1 MITNL
6 AGVKFNLWNPA
17 RHPSVLLL
25 LLPLQRFLPNLQPLA
40 NSAIMSTLTLT
51 AGGKM
56 RCRGRGLVTCTL
68 MPRIFGT
75 YIPSICCTVDHVC
88 MQEYSTNKHKTNAVM
103 NHINTKIKLKLKR
116 EAFYTFAFSIVCEYD
131 QI

>member
-1 MITNL
+1 MLTNL
-6 AGVKFNLWNPA
+6 TAVKFNLWQPA

-25 LLPLQRFLPNLQPLA
+25 LLPLQRFLPHLQPLA
-40 NSAIMSTLTLT
+40 NSAIICTLTLT

-56 RCRGRGLVTCTL
+56 RCLGRGLVTCTL

-103 NHINTKIKLKLKR
+103 NHLNTKMKLKLKVKL
-116 EAFYTFAFSIVCEYD
+116 FIPLLFPFL
-131 QI
+131 